1 MIYTIIA
8 MGILILMMSIF
19 LIIVHKE
26 SKRVHRHLIRK
37 VEYVDSLYKEIET
50 LSKEKVEFHDRVMD
64 LENIKGEAFQVK
76 LRNEI
81 TEVKVEFTKIEIVTI
96 FAGVSILLER
106 TKNPDDAKIYI
117 ALIEKINGF
126 IGDMKEGDGAFGE

>member
-1 MIYTIIA
+1 MIYAIIT
-8 MGILILMMSIF
+8 MGIIILMMSIF
-19 LIIVHKE
+19 LIIKYKK
-26 SKRVHRHLIRK
+26 SKTLHTYMVQK
-37 VEYVDSLYKEIET
+37 VSHIDDLYKEIEI
-50 LSKEKVEFHDRVMD
+50 LSKEKIELHDRVID

-81 TEVKVEFTKIEIVTI
+81 TEVKVDFTKIEIVTI

-126 IGDMKEGDGAFGE
+126 IGDMREGDGAFGE